1 MEQTVV
7 QFTADLTAPDL
18 NRLRTEYDLKLDR
31 CVPDLGYLERV
42 SPGVVQML
50 QSDFLVRA
58 CSPLDPQRKLS
69 PSIADQQAT
78 PASPIEFSA
87 ALFDDAD
94 PPQVEALLVA
104 AGAAEIQIVDDRP
117 IAGRLQARFM
127 LEDLAQVDAIAAIDD
142 LIWIEPVF
150 PMSSANVDAAETI
163 QSGFWG
169 SSPIWDKGL
178 HGEGQVI
185 NVIDEGILDIAHC
198 FFKDVPLI
206 LVGQYHRKVI
216 HIFNDTGGP
225 VGKHSTMVCGAS
237 AGDELGNSGA
247 HQYRGGAWHAK
258 LISSNSKDLYKPT
271 SISMSKMLDRARNQ
285 GAVIH
290 SNSWGL
296 TANTG
301 TTPGTRIG
309 LYNTLAR
316 DVDGFSWADEDQLV
330 VAAGGNTGGGNTPP
344 GTAKNTLCV
353 AAAKNFPDEMSRAT
367 GVDGPTPD
375 GRRKPEIMAVGWKIQ
390 LANPGTPCGFAVDSG
405 TSFATPHVA
414 AAAALVRQ
422 YFMEG
427 FYPGGKPEAK
437 SSFRPTGALIKAVL
451 LNSTVDMTGEPGYP
465 SDAEGWG
472 LVRLNRAL
480 YFDGGP
486 RRLSLKDVRMVAGLD
501 VRSREQRTYSL
512 FVNDGTQQ
520 LKITLVWM
528 DPPPSEPAFD
538 HPTRNTIELRA
549 TADADPLYA
558 SYVGND
564 VDVNTG
570 LSNPSST
577 GPVDAL
583 NNVQM
588 IIVDNPPIGPWKVT
602 VRGDTNSGDFFN
614 DRQGFALV
622 ASGGLDMLGFL

>member
-1 MEQTVV
+1 MQPTIV
-7 QFTADLTAPDL
+7 QFTDDLTAPDMK
-18 NRLRTEYDLKLDR
+18 RLRTEYGLRLDR
-31 CVPDLGYLERV
+31 CVPGLGYIERIT
-42 SPGVVQML
+42 PGVAQTL
-50 QSDFLVRA
+50 RSDFLVRS
-58 CSPLDPQRKLS
+58 CSPLDPALKLS
-69 PSIADQQAT
+69 PSIVGLQAT
-78 PASPIEFSA
+78 PASPLEFSA
-87 ALFDDAD
+87 AMFDDAD
-94 PPQVEALLVA
+94 PSQVEALILA
-104 AGAAEIQIVDDRP
+104 AGAADIQIVDDRP
-117 IAGRLQARFM
+117 VDAQVRARFM
-127 LEDLAQVDAIAAIDD
+127 LDDLARLDEIAAFDD

-150 PMSSANVDAAETI
+150 PMLSSNVDAAETI

-198 FFKDVPLI
+198 FFKDVPMI
-206 LVGQYHRKVI
+206 AVGPYHRKVL
-216 HIFNDTGGP
+216 HIFNDTGGA
-225 VGKHSTMVCGAS
+225 VAKHPTMVCGAA
-237 AGDELGNSGA
+237 AGDEFGNPGA
-247 HQYRGGAWHAK
+247 HQYRGGAFSAR
-258 LISSNSKDLYKPT
+258 LICSNSKDLYKPS
-271 SISMSKMLDRARNQ
+271 SISMSKVLARARDQ

-296 TANTG
+296 TATSQ
-301 TTPGTRIG
+301 TPAGTRIG
-309 LYNTLAR
+309 LYNNLAR
-316 DVDGFSWADEDQLV
+316 DIDGFSWADEDQLV
-330 VAAGGNTGGGNTPP
+330 VASGGNTGDPNTPP

-353 AAAKNFPDEMSRAT
+353 AAANNYPDEMSRAT

-390 LANPGTPCGFAVDSG
+390 LANPSTPCGFAVNSG

-427 FYPGGKPEAK
+427 FYPTGKREAK
-437 SSFRPTGALIKAVL
+437 SIFRPTGALLKAVL

-465 SDAEGWG
+465 SNAEGWG
-472 LVRLNRAL
+472 LIRLNRAL
-480 YFDGGP
+480 YFDGGR
-486 RRLSLKDVRMVAGLD
+486 RRLSVKDVRMVAGLD

-512 FVNDGTQQ
+512 FVNEGAEQ

-528 DPPPSEPAFD
+528 DPPPSQPAYNQ
-538 HPTRNTIELRA
+538 PTRNTIELTA
-549 TADADPLYA
+549 TADADPLYN

-577 GPVDAL
+577 GPVDAI

-588 IIVDNPPIGPWKVT
+588 IIVDNPPIGPWKIT

-622 ASGGLDMLGFL
+622 ASGGLDLLGFL

>member
-1 MEQTVV
+1 MKPTVV
-7 QFTADLTAPDL
+7 QFTVNLTAPDL
-18 NRLRTEYDLKLDR
+18 TRLRTEHDLKLDR
-31 CVPDLGYLERV
+31 CVPDLGYIERL
-42 SPGVVQML
+42 SPASVQRVE
-50 QSDFLVRA
+50 SDFLVRA
-58 CSPLDPQRKLS
+58 CLPLDPHLKLS
-69 PSIADQQAT
+69 PSIRGQQAT
-78 PASPIEFSA
+78 PASPLEFSA
-87 ALFDDAD
+87 VLFDDAD
-94 PPQVEALLVA
+94 PSAVEAVLVA
-104 AGAAEIQIVDDRP
+104 AGAREVHIVDDRP
-117 IAGRLQARFM
+117 IAARLQVRFM
-127 LEDLAQVDAIAAIDD
+127 LDDLARIDEIAANDD
-142 LIWIEPVF
+142 LIWIEPIF
-150 PMSSANVDAAETI
+150 PILTTNVDAAETI

-169 SSPIWDKGL
+169 SSPIWDNGL

-185 NVIDEGILDIAHC
+185 NVIDKGILDIAHC
-198 FFKDVPLI
+198 LFKDIPLI
-206 LVGQYHRKVI
+206 AVGQHHRKVV

-225 VGKHSTMVCGAS
+225 VRKHPTMVCGAA
-237 AGDELGNSGA
+237 AGDEFGNSGA
-247 HQYRGGAWHAK
+247 HQYRGGAWSAK
-258 LISSNSKDLYKPT
+258 LICSNSNDLYKPR
-271 SISMSKMLDRARNQ
+271 SISMSKMLDRARKQ
-285 GAVIH
+285 GAAIH
-290 SNSWGL
+290 SNSWTL
-296 TANTG
+296 TATAASL
-301 TTPGTRIG
+301 PGTRIG
-309 LYNTLAR
+309 LYNNLAR
-316 DVDGFSWADEDQLV
+316 DIDGFSWADEDQLV
-330 VAAGGNTGGGNTPP
+330 VAAGGNTGDPNTPP

-405 TSFATPHVA
+405 TSFATPHVV

-422 YFMEG
+422 YFLEG
-427 FYPGGKPEAK
+427 FYPAGKRQAK
-437 SSFRPTGALIKAVL
+437 SSVRPTGALIKAVL

-465 SDAEGWG
+465 SNAEGWG

-480 YFDGGP
+480 YFDAGP
-486 RRLSLKDVRMVAGLD
+486 RRLSVKDVRMVAGLD
-501 VRSREQRTYSL
+501 VRSREKRTYSL
-512 FVNDGTQQ
+512 FVNDSTEQ

-528 DPPPSEPAFD
+528 DPPPSEPAYNQ
-538 HPTRNTIELRA
+538 PSRNTIELTA

-588 IIVDNPPIGPWKVT
+588 IIVDNPPIGSWKIT

-622 ASGGLDMLGFL
+622 ASGGLDMLGFP